1 MKVVYVTPGS
11 GLRFYCQNCFRDTAL
26 LQSLASLGH
35 DVVKV
40 PMYLP
45 SNLDSDANIVDTPVF
60 YGAINVY
67 LKEKLPFYRNAPEW
81 IAGLFDSPALLNLAA
96 KKSGIVRH

>member
-1 MKVVYVTPGS
+1 MKIAYVTPGS
-11 GLRFYCQNCFRDTAL
+11 GETFYCQNCFRDSAL
-26 LQSLASLGH
+26 LKSLTGLGH

-45 SNLDSDANIVDTPVF
+45 SGLEGNGKIIDTPVF

-67 LKEKLPFYRNAPEW
+67 LKEKLPFYRHAPEW
-81 IAGLFDSPALLNLAA
+81 IERLFDSIRSCPLDDD
-96 KKSGIVRH
+96 G